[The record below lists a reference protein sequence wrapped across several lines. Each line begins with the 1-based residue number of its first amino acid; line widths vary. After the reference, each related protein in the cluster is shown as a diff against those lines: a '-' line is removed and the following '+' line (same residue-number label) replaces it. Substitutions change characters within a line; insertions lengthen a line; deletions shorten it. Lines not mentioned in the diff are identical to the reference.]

1 MNPFMSP
8 VMHNVADLDG
18 EQFKIALKRTAE
30 MLRKIDEVR
39 KQLEWP
45 VEQLPVV
52 IETYGK
58 IVHALIAEEERKK
71 LAMRTTRMPMTMC
84 SENRDGEPMKILP
97 TQKVDVI
104 VRPQTLAFRPED
116 LAIHGDRSRWVV
128 HNIKIGHRSQFAAK
142 RGPAPGTE
150 FGPGGILEHLKL
162 ETAQT
167 AMDITLTVEY
177 VGPEEGGEVF
187 EATMVGTA
195 IES

>member
-1 MNPFMSP
+1 MNPFMYP
-8 VMHNVADLDG
+8 AMHNFADLNG
-18 EQFKIALKRTAE
+18 EQFQIALKRTAE

-39 KQLEWP
+39 KQLELP

-52 IETYGK
+52 IETCGK
-58 IVHALIAEEERKK
+58 VVLALIAEEERKK
-71 LAMRTTRMPMTMC
+71 LVERTTRLPMTVR
-84 SENRDGEPMKILP
+84 SENRDHQPMKVLP
-97 TQKVDVI
+97 TQKVDVV

-116 LAIHGDRSRWVV
+116 IAIHGDRSRWLV
-128 HNIKIGHRSQFAAK
+128 HDIRVGNRSQFAGK

-150 FGPGGILEHLKL
+150 FGPGGICAQLRL

-187 EATMVGTA
+187 EGTIVGTA

>member
-1 MNPFMSP
+1 MSP
-8 VMHNVADLDG
+8 VTLNIADVPDELR
-18 EQFKIALKRTAE
+18 ERALKYTAA

-39 KQLEWP
+39 KQLELP

-52 IETYGK
+52 IETYGQ
-58 IVHALIAEEERKK
+58 VVLALIAEEERKK
-71 LAMRTTRMPMTMC
+71 ITERTTRLPMTMR
-84 SENRDGEPMKILP
+84 SEERDGAPMKILP

-104 VRPQTLAFRPED
+104 IRPQTLAFRPEEI
-116 LAIHGDRSRWVV
+116 AIHGDRSRWVV
-128 HNIKIGHRSQFAAK
+128 HDIKVGNRSQFAGK
-142 RGPAPGTE
+142 RGPAPGSE

-162 ETAQT
+162 QTAQT